1 MALVYKKVKDYE
13 YIPLD
18 ERGEEN
24 PFKIT
29 FVPLSTRAMAT
40 LEDGYVTIKGEESI
54 SIHQGTYNYKAVK
67 TALKKWENL
76 TDDMGK
82 SIKIKMT
89 SKNEVADES
98 LDMLPSTVLSEIAAV
113 IINVSKYPEGA
124 DAFLGTVSDDYKLD
138 IEEDVEDTSEDS
150 EEPTEDPKES
160 DDGQ

>member
-1 MALVYKKVKDYE
+1 MALVYKRVKDYN
-13 YIPLD
+13 YTPLD

-24 PFKIT
+24 PFSIT

-82 SIKIKMT
+82 PIKLKIT

-98 LDMLPSTVLSEIAAV
+98 LDMLPSAVLSEIAAV

-124 DAFLGTVSDDYKLD
+124 DTFLGTVSDDYKLA
-138 IEEDVEDTSEDS
+138 IEEEESNTPDEPNEDAPEESED
-150 EEPTEDPKES
+150 EK
-160 DDGQ
+160 